1 MPRTPP
7 RTEPS
12 GSGDSCGPPG
22 HSAQHAHSQFS
33 SVQFTPSDSPGEA
46 LEFSVAIIQCHRLE
60 IPTEVEPTSP
70 VPRSENGEQTAK

>member
-1 MPRTPP
+1 MPCTPP
-7 RTEPS
+7 RTEPN
-12 GSGDSCGPPG
+12 GLGDPCCPPG

-46 LEFSVAIIQCHRLE
+46 LEFSVVIIQCHNLE

-70 VPRSENGEQTAK
+70 VPRSENGEQKAK